1 MEITLGTAVPP
12 YWRKV
17 KEQIAN
23 IPDDLKKDALLG
35 VQCYCPLRFR
45 WVGEDE
51 DAWWTFPLDPVVAV
65 RGQNTIIKRNVLKV
79 KNGDKER
86 RGTVKELWCQGDYE
100 VSIAGAL
107 QSDTDGKLPEN
118 AIRKLRNY
126 CEGRE
131 SIEVS
136 SPLLTLFGI
145 QRLAIESFEFPH
157 TAGMGNQMYSL
168 TCQSDDFYKESLL
181 IAE

>member
-1 MEITLGTAVPP
+1 MEITLGTAIPP
-12 YWRKV
+12 YWRMV
-17 KEQIAN
+17 EQRIAN

-35 VQCYCPLRFR
+35 VQCYCPLSLK
-45 WVGEDE
+45 WESEGE
-51 DAWWTFPLDPVVAV
+51 WWQLPLDPVVSV
-65 RGQNTIIKRNVLKV
+65 RGQNTIIKRSVLKV
-79 KNGDKER
+79 KTGDKER
-86 RGTVKELWCQGDYE
+86 RGTVKELWSQGDYE
-100 VSIAGAL
+100 VSIAGTL
-107 QSDTDGKLPEN
+107 QSGETGKLPEN

-131 SIEVS
+131 SVEVS

-145 QRLAIESFEFPH
+145 KRLAIESFEFPH
-157 TAGMGNQMYSL
+157 TAGMENQMYSL

>member
-1 MEITLGTAVPP
+1 MV
-12 YWRKV
+12 
-17 KEQIAN
+17 EQRIAN

-35 VQCYCPLRFR
+35 VQCYCPLSLK
-45 WVGEDE
+45 WESEGE
-51 DAWWTFPLDPVVAV
+51 WWQLPLDPVVSV
-65 RGQNTIIKRNVLKV
+65 RGQNTIIKRSVLKV
-79 KNGDKER
+79 KTGDKER
-86 RGTVKELWCQGDYE
+86 RGTVKELWSQGDYE
-100 VSIAGAL
+100 VSIAGTL
-107 QSDTDGKLPEN
+107 QSGETGKLPEN

-131 SIEVS
+131 SVEVS

-145 QRLAIESFEFPH
+145 KRLAIESFEFPH
-157 TAGMGNQMYSL
+157 TAGMENQMYSL